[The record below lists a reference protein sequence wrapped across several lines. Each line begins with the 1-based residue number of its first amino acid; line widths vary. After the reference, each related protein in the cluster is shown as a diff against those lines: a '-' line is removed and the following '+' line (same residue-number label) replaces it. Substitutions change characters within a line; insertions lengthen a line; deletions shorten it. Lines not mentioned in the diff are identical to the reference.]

1 MRMAR
6 AFTLVEL
13 LVVLGILALLA
24 ALLFP
29 VLAEARENARAKR
42 CLSQVRQLAQSTLM
56 YLSDWSDAYPLA
68 AYVSQHDNQPCLFTL
83 YHELVPYIRDKQIVI
98 CPSDPAPMDV
108 ARVFA
113 QVMTLCPAMGFQQS
127 SYMAN
132 WCLFEAGTLP
142 GNAFHPP
149 IHGAQLEF
157 PSETVMYF
165 DAVMTGLPTLT
176 PFIQGRHSER
186 MNVALGDGHAKSWK
200 TRRGY
205 GTITRGDGQRASQ
218 YCLVELSAYYRGGQ
232 ACEDTLFGL
241 AARNRQGRPC
251 WRCPSRP
258 RGSAWFMEGTCDE

>member
-1 MRMAR
+1 MKKTR

-13 LVVLGILALLA
+13 LVVLGIIALLV

-29 VLAEARENARAKR
+29 VLSEARENARAKR

-68 AYVSQHDNQPCLFTL
+68 AYVSQHNNQPCLFTL
-83 YHELVPYIRDKQIVI
+83 YHELVPYIRDKQIVL
-98 CPSDPAPMDV
+98 CPSDAAPMNV

-113 QVMTLCPAMGFQQS
+113 EVMTLCPAMGFQQS

-149 IHGAQLEF
+149 IYGAQVEF
-157 PSETVMYF
+157 ASETVMYF
-165 DAVMTGLPTLT
+165 DAVMSGLPNLT
-176 PFIQGRHSER
+176 PYIQGRHHER
-186 MNVALGDGHAKSWK
+186 MQVAFCDGSAKSWK

-205 GTITRGDGQRASQ
+205 GTIMRGDGQSAAQ
-218 YCLVELSAYYRGGQ
+218 YCLVELSAYYRGEQ
-232 ACEDTLFGL
+232 VCEATLFGL
-241 AARNRQGRPC
+241 AGRDRQGHPC

-258 RGSAWFMEGTCDE
+258 RGSAWYLQGTCAN

>member
-1 MRMAR
+1 MRTRR

-132 WCLFEAGTLP
+132 WCLFEVGTLL
-142 GNAFHPP
+142 GKVFHPP
-149 IHGAQLEF
+149 IHGAQVEF

-165 DAVMTGLPTLT
+165 DAVMGGLPSLI
-176 PFIQGRHSER
+176 PFIQGRHHER

-200 TRRGY
+200 TRRSY
-205 GTITRGDGQRASQ
+205 GTIRRVDGRVSTR
-218 YCLVELSAYYRGGQ
+218 YCLIELTAYYRGDQ
-232 ACEDTLFGL
+232 RCVDRLFGL
-241 AARNRQGRPC
+241 AGRNGQGHPC

-258 RGSAWFMEGTCDE
+258 RGSGWYLEGTCGE